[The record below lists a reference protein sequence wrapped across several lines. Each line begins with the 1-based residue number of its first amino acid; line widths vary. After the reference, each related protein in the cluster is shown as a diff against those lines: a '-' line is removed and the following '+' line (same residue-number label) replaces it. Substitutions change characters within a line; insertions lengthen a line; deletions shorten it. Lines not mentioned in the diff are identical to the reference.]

1 MNKHL
6 KAILQVIILF
16 AILAVSY
23 WLLSGQLL

>member
-6 KAILQVIILF
+6 KAIIQVIILF
-16 AILAVSY
+16 GILAVSY